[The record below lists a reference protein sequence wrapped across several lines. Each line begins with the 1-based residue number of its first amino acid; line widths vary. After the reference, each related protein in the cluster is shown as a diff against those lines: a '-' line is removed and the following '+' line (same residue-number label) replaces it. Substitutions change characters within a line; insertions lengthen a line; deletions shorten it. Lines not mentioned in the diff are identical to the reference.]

1 MRVRAEGEAE
11 GELQRIRRV
20 SAEVGLLTLAGS
32 DSVPAM
38 AEVIRMVAGFNHN
51 VKHRGKSYHVQTED
65 FGLDNPQIVTHLFVG
80 GNILASKKL
89 GYGDI
94 AGAEDLSRVVRELM
108 EEQHKDV
115 LRNLVNGV
123 YEEVEK
129 SLGAQSVA
137 YQPGELTSEAGAHP
151 APAGKATPRAAAP
164 RRGATPL
171 PAAPPERSTPAA
183 GKTATPLPK
192 EREAETLFGED
203 LFSER
208 SLDEVILSYLA
219 EDAEKKP

>member
-1 MRVRAEGEAE
+1 
-11 GELQRIRRV
+11 
-20 SAEVGLLTLAGS
+20 
-32 DSVPAM
+32 
-38 AEVIRMVAGFNHN
+38 MVAGFNHN

-80 GNILASKKL
+80 GNILASKKV

-94 AGAEDLSRVVRELM
+94 AGAEDLSRVVREIM

-123 YEEVEK
+123 YEEAEET
-129 SLGAQSVA
+129 LGAKSVA
-137 YQPGELTSEAGAHP
+137 YQPGELSAGEVPSGEEPSAAHP
-151 APAGKATPRAAAP
+151 APPARPAAAPLPQAAAP
-164 RRGATPL
+164 RPNAITSKY
-171 PAAPPERSTPAA
+171 PPPPQEKA
-183 GKTATPLPK
+183 GET
-192 EREAETLFGED
+192 TLFGED